1 MNLDE
6 LQTFLEVIDSGS
18 LVAAAPRLHVTPST
32 VTARIN
38 ALEEQLGCR
47 LLHRNK
53 SGAELTSAG
62 FRLQRYAELMTQLWR
77 QARYDVALPPGVE
90 GVCNV
95 GLEFDLW
102 RDVGSRF
109 LDFVRVHS
117 PRVATAL
124 WPGEQRQLQRWLDMG
139 LIDIA
144 FCYVAQAGEGFTSR
158 LLLED
163 ELALVSAHAGASAE
177 LDAAYVYV
185 DHGDEFRRQHAE
197 EFPGARPPLVTIAA
211 SDWALEYLQRTG
223 SKGYLP
229 TRIVAPLLASARLH
243 RVEGAPRFVRRVY
256 LVESARAVRNWDWYE
271 AAVAASR
278 PPVAEI
284 DPGTGVPRPATPP
297 ATPG

>member
-1 MNLDE
+1 MNLDG
-6 LQTFLEVIDSGS
+6 LQTFLEVVDAGS

-38 ALEEQLGCR
+38 ALEEQLGCQ

-77 QARYDVALPPGVE
+77 QARYDVALPPGVQ

-109 LDFVRVHS
+109 LDHVRAHAAGV
-117 PRVATAL
+117 VTTL

-158 LLLED
+158 LLFED
-163 ELALVSAHAGASAE
+163 ELALVSTQPAASVD
-177 LDAAYVYV
+177 LDPTYVYV

-197 EFPGARPPLVTIAA
+197 AFPGARPSLVTIAA
-211 SDWALEYLQRTG
+211 SDWALEYLQRTD

-229 TRIVAPLLASARLH
+229 ARLVAPLLASGRLH
-243 RVEGAPRFVRRVY
+243 RVNGAPQFVRRVY
-256 LVESARAVRNWDWYE
+256 LVESGRAVRTWDWYE

-278 PPVAEI
+278 P
-284 DPGTGVPRPATPP
+284 G
-297 ATPG
+297 

>member
-6 LQTFLEVIDSGS
+6 LRTFLEVIDSGS
-18 LVAAAPRLHVTPST
+18 LVGAAPRLHVTPST

-47 LLHRNK
+47 LLHRHK
-53 SGAELTSAG
+53 SGTELTSAG

-102 RDVGSRF
+102 RDLGSRF
-109 LDFVRVHS
+109 LDHVRDHA
-117 PRVATAL
+117 PGIATAL
-124 WPGEQRQLQRWLDMG
+124 WPGAQRQLQRWLDIG
-139 LIDIA
+139 LIDVA

-163 ELALVSAHAGASAE
+163 ELVLVSARAGASAE
-177 LDAAYVYV
+177 PDPAYVFV

-197 EFPGARPPLVTIAA
+197 AFPGARPPLVTIAA
-211 SDWALEYLQRTG
+211 SDWALEYLQRTRT
-223 SKGYLP
+223 KGYLP
-229 TRIVAPLLASARLH
+229 ARTAAPLVAAGHLH
-243 RVEGAPRFVRRVY
+243 AVAGAPRFVRRVY
-256 LVESARAVRNWDWYE
+256 LVESARAVRNWSWYE
-271 AAVAASR
+271 AAVGAIR
-278 PPVAEI
+278 P
-284 DPGTGVPRPATPP
+284 R
-297 ATPG
+297 

>member
-1 MNLDE
+1 MNLEE
-6 LQTFLEVIDSGS
+6 LRTFLEVVDSGS
-18 LVAAAPRLHVTPST
+18 LVAAAGRLHVTPST
-32 VTARIN
+32 ITARIN

-47 LLHRNK
+47 LLRRNK

-77 QARYDVALPPGVE
+77 QARYDVALPSGVL
-90 GVCNV
+90 GVCNL

-109 LDFVRVHS
+109 LDHVRAHS
-117 PRVATAL
+117 PGIATAI

-163 ELALVSAHAGASAE
+163 ELVLVSARPGVSAE
-177 LDAAYVYV
+177 LDPAYVYV
-185 DHGDEFRRQHAE
+185 EHGDEFRRQHAE
-197 EFPGARPPLVTIAA
+197 AFPGARPSLVTIAA
-211 SDWALEYLQRTG
+211 SDWALEYLQRTD

-229 TRIVAPLLASARLH
+229 TRVVAPLVASGRLH
-243 RVEGAPRFVRRVY
+243 RVANAPRFVRRVY

-271 AAVAASR
+271 AAVAASK
-278 PPVAEI
+278 
-284 DPGTGVPRPATPP
+284 PA
-297 ATPG
+297 

>member
-6 LQTFLEVIDSGS
+6 LRTFLEVIDSGS
-18 LVAAAPRLHVTPST
+18 LVAAAPRLHVSPST

-38 ALEEQLGCR
+38 ALEEQLGCQ

-53 SGAELTSAG
+53 SGAELTAAG

-77 QARYDVALPPGVE
+77 QARYDVALPPGVQ

-109 LDFVRVHS
+109 LGHVRSHA
-117 PRVATAL
+117 PAVATAI
-124 WPGEQRQLQRWLDMG
+124 WPGEQRQLSRWLGMG
-139 LIDIA
+139 LIDAA
-144 FCYVAQAGEGFTSR
+144 FCYAAEAGEGFSSR
-158 LLLED
+158 VLLED
-163 ELALVSAHAGASAE
+163 ALLLVSARPGASAE
-177 LDAAYVYV
+177 LDASYVYV

-197 EFPGARPPLVTIAA
+197 AFPGARPSLVTIAA
-211 SDWALEYLQRTG
+211 SEWAFEYLEATG

-229 TRIVAPLLASARLH
+229 ARIARPHAASGRLH
-243 RVEGAPRFVRRVY
+243 PVAAAPRFVRRVY
-256 LVESARAVRNWDWYE
+256 LVENVRAVRGWDWYE

-278 PPVAEI
+278 PV
-284 DPGTGVPRPATPP
+284 
-297 ATPG
+297 

>member
-6 LQTFLEVIDSGS
+6 LRTFLEVVDSGS
-18 LVAAAPRLHVTPST
+18 LASAAPRLNVTPST

-38 ALEEQLGCR
+38 ALETQLGCR

-53 SGAELTSAG
+53 SGAELTAAG

-77 QARYDVALPPGVE
+77 QARHDVALPSGVQ

-109 LDFVRVHS
+109 LEHVRGHA
-117 PRVATAL
+117 PAIATAI
-124 WPGEQRQLQRWLDMG
+124 WPGEQRQLNRWLDIG

-158 LLLED
+158 LLIED
-163 ELALVSAHAGASAE
+163 ALVLVAARPGASAE

-197 EFPGARPPLVTIAA
+197 AFPGARPTLVTIAA
-211 SDWALEYLQRTG
+211 SEWALEYLGSTG

-229 TRIVAPLLASARLH
+229 ERIVGAHLAAGRLH
-243 RVEGAPRFVRRVY
+243 AVAEAPRFVRRVY
-256 LVESARAVRNWDWYE
+256 LVENVRAVRAWDWYE
-271 AAVAASR
+271 AAVVASR
-278 PPVAEI
+278 A
-284 DPGTGVPRPATPP
+284 R
-297 ATPG
+297 